1 MNGLNFNLLPEALPA
16 DLFSSF
22 DSTTLVKALIGLLFG
37 IVLIRLLS
45 WLGQLVLGVVRLPKG
60 LRGILVSIM
69 DALLW
74 VALIIWFFDALN
86 LDKLALVFS
95 GAIAAVGLALASG
108 GATLAADIL
117 AGVFLARDKDFDVG
131 DEVIAGENKTQGVIE
146 SMDMRRTRIR
156 AKDGKLHII
165 PNSVIERK
173 EWILVAQ
180 RHELKERKVKR

>member
-1 MNGLNFNLLPEALPA
+1 MNITNFTLLPDVVPA

-22 DSTTLVKALIGLLFG
+22 DSGVLVRALIGLLFG
-37 IVLIRLLS
+37 IILIRLLS
-45 WLGQLVLGVVRLPKG
+45 WLGRLILNLVRLPKG

-74 VALIIWFFDALN
+74 VALIIWFFGALN

-95 GAIAAVGLALASG
+95 GGIAATGLALAA
-108 GATLAADIL
+108 GASSLAADIL
-117 AGVFLARDKDFDVG
+117 AGIFLAKDRDFNVG
-131 DEVIAGENKTQGVIE
+131 DEVIAGENKTEGAIE

-165 PNSVIERK
+165 PNSIVERK
-173 EWILVAQ
+173 EWVLVAK
-180 RHELKERKVKR
+180 RHEVKERKVKR